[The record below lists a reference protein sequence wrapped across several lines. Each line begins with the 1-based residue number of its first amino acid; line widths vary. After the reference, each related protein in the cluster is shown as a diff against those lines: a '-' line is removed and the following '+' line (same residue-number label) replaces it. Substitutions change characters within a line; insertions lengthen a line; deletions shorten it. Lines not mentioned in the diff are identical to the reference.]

1 MKRTLA
7 LLMILAMLLGLCA
20 CGSTTASSAPAE
32 STPQESVAAPVEEAP
47 EAPAEEA
54 PAEEPSAPEAS
65 IEEAPAPTITYP
77 LEQEYTFTMTAILRN
92 NVLAM
97 LGDDDF
103 TVTSAYQGLE
113 KGTGCSI
120 EFNMLGEAT
129 AEEKTN
135 IALAAG
141 DMTDFYTNLGTYGTN
156 QTGAIQ
162 DGILFDLAPYLP
174 EFAPDYQA
182 LLDADEELRAGCT
195 NPDGS
200 ITVFVSQAA
209 DVVSKG
215 ILIRQDW
222 LDKLEM
228 DVPTNR
234 EDLEEV
240 LKRFQSELGA
250 TMPILVNNG
259 LESGLNASFNV
270 PFAGLRSVDFMLTE
284 PNGAEAVACFA
295 SENFI
300 DYLLYLNHLYNEGYI
315 TDDFMST
322 GREFGN
328 WESSY
333 YSGKCG
339 VWADGFRELDPANRS
354 NADDPNYK
362 VSPFALT
369 DYECHV
375 SERSTASRDGMIF
388 ITTACQEPELAISF
402 INYCYTE
409 EGRRNGLY
417 GMEGDGYTLEDGKI
431 VLTENIT
438 NNPNG
443 WSINNALNWYGG
455 GQWMPTCQD
464 MGYYEAICAPESM
477 EGVTYWT
484 EAFGDKAMKLPS
496 GVSLTT
502 EGNHEFNELAGDV
515 LTLFSE
521 SAVRVVTGDLDEQG
535 YRDAIESANDM
546 GLARMTELYQEALD
560 AYLAG

>member
-7 LLMILAMLLGLCA
+7 LLMILAMVLGLCA
-20 CGSTTASSAPAE
+20 CGSTTASTPESTTQESTAAPATE
-32 STPQESVAAPVEEAP
+32 PDAAPEVPDTPKEISE
-47 EAPAEEA
+47 AEEA
-54 PAEEPSAPEAS
+54 PVAS
-65 IEEAPAPTITYP
+65 VSYP
-77 LEQEYTFTMTAILRN
+77 LEEPCTFTMTAILRN

-156 QTGAIQ
+156 QTGAVQ
-162 DGILFDLAPYLP
+162 DGILFDLAPYLA

-182 LLDADEELRAGCT
+182 LLDSDEELRAGAT
-195 NPDGS
+195 NPDGT

-215 ILIRQDW
+215 IVIRQDW
-222 LDKLEM
+222 LDKLGL
-228 DVPTNR
+228 DIPTNR

-240 LKRFQSELGA
+240 LKQFQTELGA

-259 LESGLNASFNV
+259 LESGLSASFNV

-284 PNGAEAVACFA
+284 PNGTETVACFA

-300 DYLLYLNHLYNEGYI
+300 DYLLYLNHLYKEGYI

-339 VWADGFRELDPANRS
+339 VWSDGFRELDPANRS
-354 NADDPNYK
+354 NADDPNYQI
-362 VSPFALT
+362 SPFALT

-375 SERSTASRDGMIF
+375 AERSTASMDGMIF
-388 ITTACQEPELAISF
+388 VTTACQEPEKAISF

-417 GMEGDGYTLEDGKI
+417 GMEGDGYNLVDGK
-431 VLTENIT
+431 VELTENIT

-443 WSINNALNWYGG
+443 WTVNNALTWYGG

-464 MGYYEAICAPESM
+464 MGYYEAICAPESL
-477 EGVTYWT
+477 EGVSYWT
-484 EAFGDKAMKLPS
+484 EAYGDKSMKLPS

-502 EGNHEFNELAGDV
+502 DGNHEFNDLAGDV

-521 SAVRVVTGDLDEQG
+521 SAVRVVTGDLDEAG
-535 YRDAIESANDM
+535 YREAIENANSM
-546 GLARMTELYQEALD
+546 GLTRMTQLYQEALD

>member
-7 LLMILAMLLGLCA
+7 LLMILAMVLGLCA
-20 CGSTTASSAPAE
+20 CGSTTASTPESTTQESTAAPATE
-32 STPQESVAAPVEEAP
+32 PDAAPEVPDTPKEISE
-47 EAPAEEA
+47 AEEA
-54 PAEEPSAPEAS
+54 PVAS
-65 IEEAPAPTITYP
+65 VSYP
-77 LEQEYTFTMTAILRN
+77 LEEPCTFTMTAILRN

-156 QTGAIQ
+156 QTGAVQ
-162 DGILFDLAPYLP
+162 DGILFDLAPYLA

-182 LLDADEELRAGCT
+182 LLDSDEELRAGAT
-195 NPDGS
+195 NPDGT

-215 ILIRQDW
+215 IVIRQDW
-222 LDKLEM
+222 LDKLGL
-228 DVPTNR
+228 DIPTNR

-240 LKRFQSELGA
+240 LKQFQTELGA

-259 LESGLNASFNV
+259 LESGLSASFNV

-284 PNGAEAVACFA
+284 PNGTETVACFA

-300 DYLLYLNHLYNEGYI
+300 DYLLYLNHLYKEGYI

-339 VWADGFRELDPANRS
+339 VWSDGFRELDPANRS
-354 NADDPNYK
+354 NADDPNYQI
-362 VSPFALT
+362 SPFALT

-375 SERSTASRDGMIF
+375 AERSTASMDGMIF
-388 ITTACQEPELAISF
+388 VTTACQEPEKAISF

-417 GMEGDGYTLEDGKI
+417 GMEGDGYNLVDGK
-431 VLTENIT
+431 VELTENIT

-443 WSINNALNWYGG
+443 WTVNNALTWYGG

-464 MGYYEAICAPESM
+464 MGYYEAICAPESL
-477 EGVTYWT
+477 EGVSYWT
-484 EAFGDKAMKLPS
+484 EAYGDKSMKLPS

-502 EGNHEFNELAGDV
+502 DGNHEFNDLAGDV

-521 SAVRVVTGDLDEQG
+521 SAVRVVTGDLDEAG
-535 YRDAIESANDM
+535 YREAVENANSM
-546 GLARMTELYQEALD
+546 GLTRMTQLYQEALD

>member
-7 LLMILAMLLGLCA
+7 LLMILAMVLGLCA
-20 CGSTTASSAPAE
+20 CGSTTASTTAPESIIQESTAAPATE
-32 STPQESVAAPVEEAP
+32 PDAAP
-47 EAPAEEA
+47 EAADTPEEGSTEEDTPA
-54 PAEEPSAPEAS
+54 AS
-65 IEEAPAPTITYP
+65 ISYP
-77 LEQEYTFTMTAILRN
+77 LEEPCTFTMTAILRN

-97 LGDDDF
+97 LGNDDF

-162 DGILFDLAPYLP
+162 DGILFDLAPYLS

-182 LLDADEELRAGCT
+182 LLDSDEELRAGAT
-195 NPDGS
+195 NPDGTV
-200 ITVFVSQAA
+200 TVFVSQAA

-215 ILIRQDW
+215 IVIRQDW
-222 LDKLEM
+222 LDKLGM
-228 DVPTNR
+228 DIPTNR

-240 LKRFQSELGA
+240 LKRFQNEMGA

-259 LESGLNASFNV
+259 LESGLSASFNV

-284 PNGAEAVACFA
+284 PNGTETVACFA

-300 DYLLYLNHLYNEGYI
+300 EYLLYLHHLYTEGYI

-339 VWADGFRELDPANRS
+339 VWSDGFRELDPANRS
-354 NADDPNYK
+354 NADDPNYQI
-362 VSPFALT
+362 SPFALT

-375 SERSTASRDGMIF
+375 AERSTASMDGMIF
-388 ITTACQEPELAISF
+388 VTTACQEPEKAISF

-417 GMEGDGYTLEDGKI
+417 GMEGDGYNLVDGKV
-431 VLTENIT
+431 VLTENVT
-438 NNPNG
+438 NNANG
-443 WSINNALNWYGG
+443 WSVNNALTWYGG

-464 MGYYEAICAPESM
+464 MGYYEAICAPESL
-477 EGVTYWT
+477 EGVSYWT
-484 EAFGDKAMKLPS
+484 ETSGDKSMKLPS
-496 GVSLTT
+496 GVSLSTD
-502 EGNHEFNELAGDV
+502 GNHEFNDLAGDV

-521 SAVRVVTGDLDEQG
+521 SAVRVITGDLDEAG
-535 YRDAIESANDM
+535 YREAIENANDM
-546 GLARMTELYQEALD
+546 GLTRMTQLYQEALD